1 MGNVH
6 LPCVYCLLCEIFFY
20 SYFYSSICRH
30 ILMHLDIAAVE
41 VLSYKPEDYFRHRL
55 KRARVDPTTL
65 HRGTGSMTI

>member
-1 MGNVH
+1 
-6 LPCVYCLLCEIFFY
+6 
-20 SYFYSSICRH
+20 
-30 ILMHLDIAAVE
+30 MHLDIAAVE